1 MSADLAPNNSI
12 LFILQNYMEVECEL
26 GFVGAI
32 VNDPI
37 SLILCSCCKILDAE
51 HVCLCHKHITLRSSV
66 S

>member
-12 LFILQNYMEVECEL
+12 LFIPLNYIEVECEL

-37 SLILCSCCKILDAE
+37 SLILCKSLQDSRCRT
-51 HVCLCHKHITLRSSV
+51 CLSLSYNTSL
-66 S
+66 